1 MMKSLRVR
9 LITILLLLTLSM
21 MIVVGTVLV
30 NSITAFYHNDFTKQL
45 ESVFTPEN
53 LSRFEQ
59 AAAGSDG
66 AAELGSRMQR
76 YIGQLGIDSYR
87 NYYILDG
94 NGGFLNGSNEE
105 LGRSLEKTENLITA
119 MTGELGNA
127 INSSGNMDYAI
138 PILTEDGNRYII
150 YVKDSMQ
157 EISELSVVLI
167 SIIVQTLIAALLIAV
182 LLSFFFARTI
192 TNPIENL
199 TAGAQ
204 KIAAG
209 DFSEEL
215 SVYSDD
221 EIGRLTTTFNEM
233 ATVLKNTL
241 DEVNRERSK
250 LETIFLYL
258 TDGVVAFDRQGE
270 LLHVNKA
277 AKELFEPGWFEERS
291 TFDALFGF
299 LEAPL
304 PFDEL
309 LHLEPEKNV
318 MLNAVVGKR
327 ILTIHFAALGYSD
340 GGFPGGLIAV
350 LHDITEQQRLE
361 ESRREF
367 IANVSHELRT
377 PLTNIKSYTETVIDG
392 DDLKPA
398 DRKRFLGIVNNEAD
412 RMGRIVTDL
421 LVLSRLDSQK
431 EEWKIATFPVADL
444 INKACDAMMM
454 EAMKHSHVIHVEL
467 EKELPDLTADRGK
480 LEQVIFNI
488 LSNAIKYTQD
498 GGNIWIRADRQEAR
512 QNLGAEPGEMLLRIR
527 VADDGFGIP
536 KEDLPHLFERFY
548 RVDKARS
555 REKGGTG
562 LGLAIAREIIRWHRG
577 DITVES
583 RLEQGTEFTILL
595 PFVCRLPKPEE

>member
-1 MMKSLRVR
+1 M
-9 LITILLLLTLSM
+9 
-21 MIVVGTVLV
+21 
-30 NSITAFYHNDFTKQL
+30 
-45 ESVFTPEN
+45 
-53 LSRFEQ
+53 
-59 AAAGSDG
+59 
-66 AAELGSRMQR
+66 
-76 YIGQLGIDSYR
+76 
-87 NYYILDG
+87 
-94 NGGFLNGSNEE
+94 
-105 LGRSLEKTENLITA
+105 
-119 MTGELGNA
+119 
-127 INSSGNMDYAI
+127 
-138 PILTEDGNRYII
+138 
-150 YVKDSMQ
+150 
-157 EISELSVVLI
+157 
-167 SIIVQTLIAALLIAV
+167 
-182 LLSFFFARTI
+182 
-192 TNPIENL
+192 
-199 TAGAQ
+199 
-204 KIAAG
+204 
-209 DFSEEL
+209 
-215 SVYSDD
+215 
-221 EIGRLTTTFNEM
+221 
-233 ATVLKNTL
+233 
-241 DEVNRERSK
+241 
-250 LETIFLYL
+250 
-258 TDGVVAFDRQGE
+258 
-270 LLHVNKA
+270 
-277 AKELFEPGWFEERS
+277 
-291 TFDALFGF
+291 
-299 LEAPL
+299 
-304 PFDEL
+304 
-309 LHLEPEKNV
+309 
-318 MLNAVVGKR
+318 
-327 ILTIHFAALGYSD
+327 
-340 GGFPGGLIAV
+340 

-421 LVLSRLDSQK
+421 LVLSRLDSPK

-467 EKELPDLTADRGK
+467 EKDLPDLTADRGK